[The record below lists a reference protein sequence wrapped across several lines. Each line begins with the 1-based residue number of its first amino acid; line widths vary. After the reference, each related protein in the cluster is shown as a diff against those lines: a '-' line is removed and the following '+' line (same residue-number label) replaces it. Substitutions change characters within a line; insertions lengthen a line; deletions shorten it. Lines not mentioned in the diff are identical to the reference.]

1 MGTRRT
7 SIDGIELT
15 EPASVVELLD
25 YFTFRWQHL
34 RAPWDQPPGSERDE
48 LEDTARHVV
57 ARTSFGELVGV
68 GRIHFPNAA
77 TGQIRYMATKPE
89 FRGRGIG
96 KAIVNELE
104 RIARAHGA
112 RVLVLNARV
121 SAVAFYERLGYA
133 VCGDAETLFGT
144 IAHKRMQK
152 TL

>member
-1 MGTRRT
+1 MGKKLT
-7 SIDGIELT
+7 SIDWIELT
-15 EPASVVELLD
+15 EPTSVVELLD

-48 LEDTARHVV
+48 LEDTARHVA
-57 ARTSFGELVGV
+57 ARTSSGELVGV
-68 GRIHFPNAA
+68 GRIHFPNAE

-89 FRGRGIG
+89 FRGQGIG
-96 KAIVNELE
+96 KAIANELE
-104 RIARAHGA
+104 GIARARGA

-121 SAVAFYERLGYA
+121 SAVSFYEQLGYE
-133 VCGDAETLFGT
+133 VRGDAHTLFGT